1 MFSTSK
7 AHQFTLESIFCLLNL
22 IAIMIT
28 QVCTDFSFN
37 IQSGSDFALVQ
48 LFCNSHKSMFYSQQ
62 NTENMSNVSFEFDE
76 SKKEDRF
83 GQCLPLCSIPSS
95 FNERFALQILL
106 L

>member
-1 MFSTSK
+1 
-7 AHQFTLESIFCLLNL
+7 
-22 IAIMIT
+22 MIT

-83 GQCLPLCSIPSS
+83 GQCLPLCSVYPLLSMRGLHC
-95 FNERFALQILL
+95 RFFYCDDMLQYAV
-106 L
+106 